1 MTQTSGPQKNKLRVL
16 IADDFQETRRNT
28 RLMLATFDNLEVV
41 AIAANGV
48 QAVEMARDKHPDIV
62 ILDVNMPEM
71 DGLTAFQHII
81 KANPNTGCIVI
92 SAENNPATVSKAM
105 SIGIHEYLV
114 KPFLVEEMEKAIQH
128 VSEQLH
134 ETREKTMQ
142 LNQANANY
150 VAYLEKT
157 ANEYLKEGRIDEQAT
172 QIFER
177 LAANPKCNVRW
188 LETLAMIYAI
198 QRKWSKLKVLA
209 ARLEQTTN
217 IENN

>member
-1 MTQTSGPQKNKLRVL
+1 MAQTNNPQKNKLRVL

-28 RLMLATFDNLEVV
+28 RLMIATFDDLEVV
-41 AIAANGV
+41 AIASNGL
-48 QAVEMARDKHPDIV
+48 QAVEMAKEQRPDIV
-62 ILDVNMPEM
+62 ILDINMPEM

-81 KANPNTGCIVI
+81 RAYPNTGCIII
-92 SAENNPATVSKAM
+92 SAESSPVTVSKAM

-114 KPFLVEEMEKAIQH
+114 KPFLIEEMETAIKH
-128 VSEQLH
+128 VSEQLR

-150 VAYLEKT
+150 VAYLEQT
-157 ANEYLKEGRIDEQAT
+157 ASEYLKEGRTDDQAT

-198 QRKWSKLKVLA
+198 QREWGKLKALT
-209 ARLEQTTN
+209 ARLEQETKN
-217 IENN
+217 QNK